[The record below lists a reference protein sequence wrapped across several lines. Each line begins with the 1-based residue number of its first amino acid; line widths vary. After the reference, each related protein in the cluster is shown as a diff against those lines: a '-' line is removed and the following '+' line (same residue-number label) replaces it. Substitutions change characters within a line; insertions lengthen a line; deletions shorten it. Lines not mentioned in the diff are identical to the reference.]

1 MGSRL
6 KLESDVGRRRV
17 DVPPE
22 ALERAFSLPS
32 LAGDPEEKRKAL
44 LESALETL
52 DSAAEEGL

>member
-1 MGSRL
+1 MWVAAALTSRQ
-6 KLESDVGRRRV
+6 KRWS
-17 DVPPE
+17 
-22 ALERAFSLPS
+22 AFSLPS